1 MPERLKKFLKLHD
14 ELRDK
19 VPDSV
24 ECARKLAE
32 FVGDPKAEDPEEIWR
47 VLWDKPLYAN
57 VSVNVADDWKAQI
70 GPWMEGAWL
79 QWGGD
84 TDEFRIRRN
93 RLGKKYECF
102 EVVGRKAREIIKRH
116 ESFPLVR
123 LYAIQGAAAVM
134 LSYRRLFANL
144 PEFPLVPEISI
155 RELED
160 QLGWR
165 WGHTT
170 VMHALTDV
178 GLSVKPDRQLART
191 VKALNLVPGVPK
203 GVAPTRT
210 EAVKINHGVSDL
222 LDGIRSAGRTD
233 IPDGP
238 RYIDKVLMEISS
250 NKLLR
255 ECPGQIDQPH

>member
-1 MPERLKKFLKLHD
+1 
-14 ELRDK
+14 
-19 VPDSV
+19 
-24 ECARKLAE
+24 
-32 FVGDPKAEDPEEIWR
+32 
-47 VLWDKPLYAN
+47 
-57 VSVNVADDWKAQI
+57 
-70 GPWMEGAWL
+70 
-79 QWGGD
+79 
-84 TDEFRIRRN
+84 
-93 RLGKKYECF
+93 
-102 EVVGRKAREIIKRH
+102 
-116 ESFPLVR
+116 
-123 LYAIQGAAAVM
+123 M

-233 IPDGP
+233 IPDLSKCHTCVADRVPVWRRHAGRP
-238 RYIDKVLMEISS
+238 SPFRFA
-250 NKLLR
+250 
-255 ECPGQIDQPH
+255 HA